1 MRIVTWNVRRAT
13 AKSPVWTMLLEI
25 APDIALLQEVGEFPQ
40 EVTSKFD
47 VRLEQAIGKTGRVQ
61 KFGTAVLVRGKIT
74 EELRLIS
81 EHDWVNHELDLFS
94 GNLVGC
100 KVIPEDQSPKNV
112 ISVYSPAWPVD
123 KSRLSNVD
131 VSSVKL
137 NDSPDVWVTEILWSG
152 LKGAMPLSGDQWIVG
167 GDFNSSETFDYLWKG
182 GPHGNREILD
192 RMDVLGL
199 KECLRAYNGELI
211 PTFKNASN
219 GEIIHQLDHLFIS
232 EGLSSSLERCIVG
245 DASRIFGESL
255 SDHLPVIG
263 DFAY

>member
-112 ISVYSPAWPVD
+112 ISVYSP
-123 KSRLSNVD
+123 
-131 VSSVKL
+131 
-137 NDSPDVWVTEILWSG
+137 
-152 LKGAMPLSGDQWIVG
+152 
-167 GDFNSSETFDYLWKG
+167 ET
-182 GPHGNREILD
+182 GN
-192 RMDVLGL
+192 
-199 KECLRAYNGELI
+199 
-211 PTFKNASN
+211 
-219 GEIIHQLDHLFIS
+219 
-232 EGLSSSLERCIVG
+232 
-245 DASRIFGESL
+245 
-255 SDHLPVIG
+255 
-263 DFAY
+263 